1 MYERVSAAR
10 RVDRVIVATDD
21 DRIHQAV
28 RGFGGVSEMT
38 RKDHPSGTDR
48 IAEVAR
54 RMKPEPEI
62 VLNVQG
68 DEPEIESASIDRLV
82 EVLESHPEC
91 PVATLACPFPTRDA
105 AEKPDNVKVVCDHRG
120 RALYF
125 SRSLIPFPRDNDTD
139 STKHAPWLLHLG
151 LYAFRRKFLLEFAAW
166 PASDLER
173 TEKLEQLRVLERG
186 YKIAVG
192 IVEHAAVGVDTPEDY
207 KAFVERFKAGAT
219 N

>member
-1 MYERVSAAR
+1 MPVAAIIPARYASTRFSGKPLASETGKPLIQHVYERVSAAH

-82 EVLESHPEC
+82 DC
-91 PVATLACPFPTRDA
+91 LAGDA
-105 AEKPDNVKVVCDHRG
+105 P
-120 RALYF
+120 
-125 SRSLIPFPRDNDTD
+125 
-139 STKHAPWLLHLG
+139 
-151 LYAFRRKFLLEFAAW
+151 
-166 PASDLER
+166 
-173 TEKLEQLRVLERG
+173 
-186 YKIAVG
+186 
-192 IVEHAAVGVDTPEDY
+192 
-207 KAFVERFKAGAT
+207 
-219 N
+219 